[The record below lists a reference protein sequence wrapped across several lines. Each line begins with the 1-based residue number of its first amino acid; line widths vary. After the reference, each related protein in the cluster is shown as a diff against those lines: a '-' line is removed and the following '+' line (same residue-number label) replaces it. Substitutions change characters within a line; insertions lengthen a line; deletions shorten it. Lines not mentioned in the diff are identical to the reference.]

1 MEGDGIAMATI
12 QGKQKT
18 PQENLVGK
26 TLCNDEYYIHRVIG
40 HGGMGKVY
48 LAAHT
53 ELTVP
58 VALKQAQADQ
68 PLPESVIA
76 ELDALL
82 QGDSSSATASLQDTA
97 SSGGVHTDRFLREAL
112 FLARLH
118 HPALPSLY
126 DYFFED
132 GYWYLV
138 MDYIPGPTLTAYLRQ
153 QGPLPPLEALNYAI
167 QLCDVFDYLHKQTP
181 PIIYRDLKPSNILV
195 TPEGSLMLVDFGI
208 ARYFKEGQS
217 NDTTDFGS
225 PGYASPE
232 QYQAEGQTDGRS
244 DLFSLGVLL
253 YEMLSGQRPNMSNGT
268 LSADVSRKDIPPISA
283 VLSGLITLATRTE
296 PMYRFQSAHTF
307 FLALERAYTIEEQ
320 RTYQQRV
327 MLEQAMDHPNEDDA
341 TLALSHTIEGHD
353 ELGRNELVPTEI
365 EGQRKEA
372 TLVPEAP
379 LVNPLD
385 PVQRQKI
392 REVLQQMRYERREDA
407 ELESELATVDEKLE
421 LRASMELSQFTLPV
435 IADSDAHVEVSQP
448 PQPFHF
454 PARRI
459 IRTSFVVVL
468 ILCLLLASLL
478 VVVRT
483 IRHMPLLAQGPLVAT
498 KSAHSPTSATPT
510 STVVT
515 NGSWQRLPSLASV
528 QADNT
533 AAYVQVQ
540 GRTYIYVNGGYRGAK
555 ASPHYDHHL
564 YRYDIMAAQWE
575 TSANTQFPGMVNNAV
590 AVDPSGRLFYTS
602 GYSTTSYA
610 VTSLLYMYS
619 PATDTVQRIVPPSGV
634 ALGFGNSMT
643 ADTQGHLYITQGF
656 TQSGASQRAGTGW
669 YRYDI
674 ATGQWHVLA
683 PLPIGLGYV
692 VLAAES
698 NTSIVLIGGATDAGQ
713 HIQTNTEYTYNTSSD
728 SWQQVATNAPYALS
742 GTASCIVR
750 PGQLAI
756 IGGYDNTRNKGLDT
770 AWLVNIHTMK
780 WTPLAQLPTGS
791 SVLGAA
797 ASDGQGHVFLVRGAS
812 DPSQP
817 TADFWELTVR

>member
-1 MEGDGIAMATI
+1 MEGDGIAMTTI

-18 PQENLVGK
+18 LQENLVGK

-68 PLPESVIA
+68 PLPESVTA

-112 FLARLH
+112 FLARLR

-153 QGPLPPLEALNYAI
+153 QGPLAPLEALNYAI

-253 YEMLSGQRPNMSNGT
+253 YEMLSGQRPTMSNGT
-268 LSADVSRKDIPPISA
+268 LSVDVAHKDIPPISA

-327 MLEQAMDHPNEDDA
+327 MLEQAMDYPNENDA
-341 TLALSHTIEGHD
+341 TLALSHAQE
-353 ELGRNELVPTEI
+353 ERNELVPTEI
-365 EGQRKEA
+365 EGQRKDA
-372 TLVPEAP
+372 MLVPEVP

-435 IADSDAHVEVSQP
+435 LSDSDAHVEVSQP
-448 PQPFHF
+448 LQSFRF

-478 VVVRT
+478 VTVRT
-483 IRHMPLLAQGPLVAT
+483 IRHMPFLAQRPHIIAT
-498 KSAHSPTSATPT
+498 SSPHTPTSAMPT
-510 STVVT
+510 STVT
-515 NGSWQRLPSLASV
+515 PNGSWQRLPSLPSV

-564 YRYDIMAAQWE
+564 YRYDIAAAQWE
-575 TSANTQFPGMVNNAV
+575 TSANTQFPGMVNNTV

-619 PATDTVQRIVPPSGV
+619 PATNTVQKIVPPSGV
-634 ALGFGNSMT
+634 SLGFGNSMT

-656 TQSGASQRAGTGW
+656 TQSGANQRAGTGW

-692 VLAAES
+692 ALTAES

-713 HIQTNTEYTYNTSSD
+713 HIQTNTEYIYTTSSD
-728 SWQQVATNAPYALS
+728 SWQQVAANAPLALS
-742 GTASCIVR
+742 GAASCIVR

-756 IGGYDNTRNKGLDT
+756 IGGYDDTHKKGLDT
-770 AWLVNIHTMK
+770 VWLVNIHTMK
-780 WTPLAQLPTGS
+780 WTPSAQLPTGGT
-791 SVLGAA
+791 VLGAA

>member
-1 MEGDGIAMATI
+1 MTTI

-26 TLCNDEYYIHRVIG
+26 TLCNDEYYVHRVIG

-58 VALKQAQADQ
+58 VALKQARADQ
-68 PLPESVIA
+68 PLPESVAA

-82 QGDSSSATASLQDTA
+82 QGDSSSVTASLQDTA

-112 FLARLH
+112 FLSRLH

-167 QLCDVFDYLHKQTP
+167 QLCDVFDYLHKQVP

-232 QYQAEGQTDGRS
+232 QYQVEGQTDGRS
-244 DLFSLGVLL
+244 DLFSLGILL

-307 FLALERAYTIEEQ
+307 FLALERAYTLEEQ
-320 RTYQQRV
+320 CTYQQRV
-327 MLEQAMDHPNEDDA
+327 MLEQAMDHPNEDD
-341 TLALSHTIEGHD
+341 TTITLSHAHEGRD

-365 EGQRKEA
+365 E
-372 TLVPEAP
+372 AP
-379 LVNPLD
+379 LVNSLD
-385 PVQRQKI
+385 PAQRQKI

-407 ELESELATVDEKLE
+407 ELESELATVDEKLG
-421 LRASMELSQFTLPV
+421 LRASMELSQYTLPV
-435 IADSDAHVEVSQP
+435 VSDSDADVEVSQP
-448 PQPFHF
+448 RQPFRF
-454 PARRI
+454 PARRV
-459 IRTSFVVVL
+459 IRTSFVIVL
-468 ILCLLLASLL
+468 VLCLLLASLL
-478 VVVRT
+478 VAVRT

-498 KSAHSPTSATPT
+498 KAPHTPTSVTPT
-510 STVVT
+510 STVTT
-515 NGSWQRLPSLASV
+515 NGSWERLPSLASV

-540 GRTYIYVNGGYRGAK
+540 GRSYIYVNGGYRGAK

-564 YRYDIMAAQWE
+564 YRYDIAAAQWE

-590 AVDPSGRLFYTS
+590 AVDPSGHLFYTS

-619 PATDTVQRIVPPSGV
+619 PATDTIQKIVPPSTV
-634 ALGFGNSMT
+634 TLGFGDSMT

-674 ATGQWHVLA
+674 ATGQWHILA

-692 VLAAES
+692 VLATES
-698 NTSIVLIGGATDAGQ
+698 NANIVLIGGATDAGQ
-713 HIQTNTEYTYNTSSD
+713 HIQTDTVYTYDTSSD

-756 IGGYDNTRNKGLDT
+756 IGGYDDAHNNGLDT
-770 AWLVNIHTMK
+770 AWLVDIHTMR
-780 WTPLAQLPTGS
+780 WTPLTQLPTGS

>member
-1 MEGDGIAMATI
+1 MATI

-18 PQENLVGK
+18 PQENLIGK

-53 ELTVP
+53 ELIVP
-58 VALKQAQADQ
+58 VALKQARADQ
-68 PLPESVIA
+68 PLPEIA
-76 ELDALL
+76 ITELDALL
-82 QGDSSSATASLQDTA
+82 QGATHQAPAFSLQDVPE
-97 SSGGVHTDRFLREAL
+97 SGGVHTDRFLREAL

-167 QLCDVFDYLHKQTP
+167 QLCDVFDYLHKQSP

-195 TPEGSLMLVDFGI
+195 TPEGTLMLVDFGI

-244 DLFSLGVLL
+244 DLFSLGILL
-253 YEMLSGQRPNMSNGT
+253 YEMISGQRPIAANGVT
-268 LSADVSRKDIPPISA
+268 AAEVSRKDMPPLSA
-283 VLSGLITLATRTE
+283 TLSGLITLATRTE

-327 MLEQAMDHPNEDDA
+327 MLEQAMDAVNESDP
-341 TLALSHTIEGHD
+341 TLSLSKGTVNEGRA
-353 ELGRNELVPTEI
+353 EAVPPDGEVLSGENAPSP
-365 EGQRKEA
+365 EGA
-372 TLVPEAP
+372 S
-379 LVNPLD
+379 VNPLD
-385 PVQRQKI
+385 AAERQKI
-392 REVLQQMRYERREDA
+392 RETLQQMRRERREDD
-407 ELESELATVDEKLE
+407 ELETELATVDEL
-421 LRASMELSQFTLPV
+421 LGQRASIELSQFTLPV
-435 IADSDAHVEVSQP
+435 VSDSEVP
-448 PQPFHF
+448 TPLRPFKF
-454 PARRI
+454 TVRRI

-468 ILCLLLASLL
+468 VLCLLLASLL
-478 VVVRT
+478 FVARVIHHLPIIPQSQQAT
-483 IRHMPLLAQGPLVAT
+483 AT
-498 KSAHSPTSATPT
+498 KSPNTSITVAITSIVAT
-510 STVVT
+510 S
-515 NGSWQRLPSLASV
+515 GSWQQLPSLPSA

-533 AAYVQVQ
+533 AAYVRVQ
-540 GRTYIYVNGGYRGAK
+540 GRAYLYLNGGYRGAK
-555 ASPHYDHHL
+555 ASPHYDRHL
-564 YRYDIMAAQWE
+564 YRYDLAAAHWE

-590 AVDPSGRLFYTS
+590 AIDTSGRLFYTA
-602 GYSTTSYA
+602 GYSTNTYA
-610 VTSLLYMYS
+610 VSSLLYMYQPS
-619 PATDTVQRIVPPSGV
+619 SDTTQKIIPPAQVT
-634 ALGFGNSMT
+634 LGFGGSIV

-656 TQSGASQRAGTGW
+656 TQSGDAQQAGTGW

-674 ATGQWHVLA
+674 ATGQWHVLS
-683 PLPIGLGYV
+683 PLPAGLGYV

-698 NTSIVLIGGATDAGQ
+698 DTSIALIGGATDAGQ
-713 HIQTNTEYTYNTSSD
+713 HKQTNAVYKYDTTSNV
-728 SWQQVATNAPYALS
+728 WEQATTNAPIALS
-742 GTASCIVR
+742 GAASCVVR
-750 PGQLAI
+750 SGQIAI
-756 IGGYDNTRNKGLDT
+756 IGGYDPTHNKGLDQ
-770 AWLVNIHTMK
+770 AWLVDVHTMK
-780 WTPLAQLPTGS
+780 WTPLTHLPTGG

-812 DPSQP
+812 DLSQP
-817 TADFWELTVR
+817 TSDFWELTIH

>member
-1 MEGDGIAMATI
+1 MANI
-12 QGKQKT
+12 QSKQKT
-18 PQENLVGK
+18 PQESLVGK
-26 TLCNDEYYIHRVIG
+26 TLCNEEYYIHRVIG

-58 VALKQAQADQ
+58 VALKQARADE
-68 PLPESVIA
+68 PLPESVAA

-82 QGDSSSATASLQDTA
+82 QDATHSSDLSLQDIP
-97 SSGGVHTDRFLREAL
+97 SSGGVHTDRFMREAL

-132 GYWYLV
+132 DHWYLV
-138 MDYIPGPTLTAYLRQ
+138 MDYIPGSTLTMYLRQ

-167 QLCDVFDYLHKQTP
+167 QLCDVFNYLHKQSP

-195 TPEGSLMLVDFGI
+195 TPEGTLMLVDFGI

-232 QYQAEGQTDGRS
+232 QYKAEGQTDGRS

-253 YEMLSGQRPNMSNGT
+253 YEMLSGQRPTGSNGVA
-268 LSADVSRKDIPPISA
+268 SSDVFRKDAPPLSA

-307 FLALERAYTIEEQ
+307 FLALERAHTIEEQ

-327 MLEQAMDHPNEDDA
+327 MLEQAMQVVNE
-341 TLALSHTIEGHD
+341 
-353 ELGRNELVPTEI
+353 N
-365 EGQRKEA
+365 EA
-372 TLVPEAP
+372 TLSLSNSVVSEEHISQTEGRDQAVPTDNEVQQGEEIGSAPERLSVHSLEAA
-379 LVNPLD
+379 
-385 PVQRQKI
+385 QRQKI
-392 REVLQQMRYERREDA
+392 REVLQQMRHERIEDE
-407 ELESELATVDEKLE
+407 ELETELATVDESLGQRTFPE
-421 LRASMELSQFTLPV
+421 LTQFPLPIVEDSELPEPLP
-435 IADSDAHVEVSQP
+435 
-448 PQPFHF
+448 PFHF

-478 VVVRT
+478 IVVRT
-483 IRHMPLLAQGPLVAT
+483 THHMPILPAGKKIAAT
-498 KSAHSPTSATPT
+498 KPPNKGATKVSITPFT
-510 STVVT
+510 INS
-515 NGSWQRLPSLASV
+515 SWQRLPSLPSA

-533 AAYVQVQ
+533 AVHVQVQ
-540 GRTYIYVNGGYRGAK
+540 GRAYIYVNGGYRGSK
-555 ASPHYDHHL
+555 ASPHYDRHL
-564 YRYDIMAAQWE
+564 YRYDIAAAHWE
-575 TSANTQFPGMVNNAV
+575 MSSNTQFPGMVNNAV
-590 AVDPSGRLFYTS
+590 AVDASGRLFYTV
-602 GYSTTSYA
+602 GYSTDTYA
-610 VTSLLYMYS
+610 VTSLLYMYQPVS
-619 PATDTVQRIVPPSGV
+619 DTFQRIVPPPEV
-634 ALGFGNSMT
+634 TLGFGGGMQ

-656 TQSGASQRAGTGW
+656 TQSGNTQKAGRGW

-683 PLPIGLGYV
+683 PLPVGLGYV
-692 VLAAES
+692 VLTAEN
-698 NTSIVLIGGATDAGQ
+698 NTHIVLIGGATDAGQ
-713 HIQTNTEYTYNTSSD
+713 SEQTNTIYSYDTGSNTWKQAS
-728 SWQQVATNAPYALS
+728 TNAPVTLS
-742 GTASCIVR
+742 GAASCLVR
-750 PGQLAI
+750 SGQVVI
-756 IGGYDNTRNKGLDT
+756 IGGYDTMHKKGLGQV
-770 AWLVNIHTMK
+770 WLVDVHTLK
-780 WTPLAQLPTGS
+780 WTPLAQLPTGG

-797 ASDGQGHVFLVRGAS
+797 TSDGQGHVFLVQGAS

-817 TADFWELTVR
+817 TADFWELTIE

>member
-1 MEGDGIAMATI
+1 MATI

-18 PQENLVGK
+18 PQENLIGK

-58 VALKQAQADQ
+58 VALKQARADQ
-68 PLPESVIA
+68 PLPEEAIV

-82 QGDSSSATASLQDTA
+82 QGTTHRASAFSLQDVPG
-97 SSGGVHTDRFLREAL
+97 SGGVHTDRFLREAL
-112 FLARLH
+112 FLAHLH

-138 MDYIPGPTLTAYLRQ
+138 MDYIPGPTLTTYLRQ

-167 QLCDVFDYLHKQTP
+167 QLCDVFDYLHKQSP

-195 TPEGSLMLVDFGI
+195 TPEGKLMLVDFGI

-244 DLFSLGVLL
+244 DLFSLGILL
-253 YEMLSGQRPNMSNGT
+253 YEMISGQRPITANGGT
-268 LSADVSRKDIPPISA
+268 GPDVSRKDMPPISA

-307 FLALERAYTIEEQ
+307 FLALERAYIIEEQ

-327 MLEQAMDHPNEDDA
+327 MLEQAMDAVNESDA
-341 TLALSHTIEGHD
+341 TLSLPHLSHKTISEGRD
-353 ELGRNELVPTEI
+353 ESVSTDNAVLQEEVVPNP
-365 EGQRKEA
+365 EGP
-372 TLVPEAP
+372 T
-379 LVNPLD
+379 VNPLD
-385 PVQRQKI
+385 EAERQKI
-392 REVLQQMRYERREDA
+392 REILQQMRRERRVDD
-407 ELESELATVDEKLE
+407 ELETELEIVDEL
-421 LRASMELSQFTLPV
+421 LGQRASIELSQFTLPV
-435 IADSDAHVEVSQP
+435 VSDSAVSAP
-448 PQPFHF
+448 RQPFRF
-454 PARRI
+454 TIQRVV
-459 IRTSFVVVL
+459 RTSFIVVL
-468 ILCLLLASLL
+468 VLCLLLASLL
-478 VVVRT
+478 AVRA
-483 IRHMPLLAQGPLVAT
+483 IYHFPILAQGKQP
-498 KSAHSPTSATPT
+498 TPT
-510 STVVT
+510 IAPNTSMTATTTRVIT
-515 NGSWQRLPSLASV
+515 PSSSWQQLPSLPSA

-533 AAYVQVQ
+533 EAYVQVQ
-540 GRTYIYVNGGYRGAK
+540 GRAYLYVNGGYRGAK
-555 ASPHYDHHL
+555 ASPHYARHL
-564 YRYDIMAAQWE
+564 YRYDIAAAHWE
-575 TSANTQFPGMVNNAV
+575 TSTNTQFPGMVNNAV
-590 AVDPSGRLFYTS
+590 AVDASGRLFYTV
-602 GYSTTSYA
+602 GYSTDTYA
-610 VTSLLYMYS
+610 VTSLLYAYQPGS
-619 PATDTVQRIVPPSGV
+619 DTIQKIVPPAQV
-634 ALGFGNSMT
+634 TLGFGSSIV

-656 TQSGASQRAGTGW
+656 TQSGATQQAGTGW

-674 ATGQWHVLA
+674 ATGLWHVLT
-683 PLPIGLGYV
+683 PLPAGLGYV

-698 NTSIVLIGGATDAGQ
+698 DTSIVLIGGATDAGQ
-713 HIQTNTEYTYNTSSD
+713 HEQTNAVYTYDTTSNV
-728 SWQQVATNAPYALS
+728 WGQAATNAPVALS
-742 GTASCIVR
+742 GAASCVVR
-750 PGQLAI
+750 AGQVAI
-756 IGGYDNTRNKGLDT
+756 IGGYDPTHNKGLDQV
-770 AWLVNIHTMK
+770 WLVDVHSMK
-780 WTPLAQLPTGS
+780 WTPLTHLPTGG

-817 TADFWELTVR
+817 TDDFWELTVN

>member
-1 MEGDGIAMATI
+1 MATI

-26 TLCNDEYYIHRVIG
+26 TLCNDEYYVHRIIG

-58 VALKQAQADQ
+58 VALKQARADQ
-68 PLPESVIA
+68 PLPDSVTA

-82 QGDSSSATASLQDTA
+82 QGERSSTSDSLQEVT

-132 GYWYLV
+132 GYWYMV
-138 MDYIPGPTLTAYLRQ
+138 MDYIPGPTLTMYLRQ
-153 QGPLPPLEALNYAI
+153 HGPLPPLEALNYAI

-208 ARYFKEGQS
+208 ARYFKEGQR

-244 DLFSLGVLL
+244 DLFSLGILL
-253 YEMLSGQRPNMSNGT
+253 YEMLSGQRPNLANGT
-268 LSADVSRKDIPPISA
+268 SSADVSRKDIPPLSA

-296 PMYRFQSAHTF
+296 PMYRFQSANTF
-307 FLALERAYTIEEQ
+307 FLALERAYTLEEQ

-327 MLEQAMDHPNEDDA
+327 MLEQAMDDPNEDDA
-341 TLALSHTIEGHD
+341 TITLSKAPE
-353 ELGRNELVPTEI
+353 GRNEPVLMVGEEQQEEEI
-365 EGQRKEA
+365 PM
-372 TLVPEAP
+372 PETP
-379 LVNPLD
+379 LVNSLD
-385 PVQRQKI
+385 PIQRQKI
-392 REVLQQMRYERREDA
+392 REILQQMRYERREDA
-407 ELESELATVDEKLE
+407 ELETELATVDEKLE
-421 LRASMELSQFTLPV
+421 QRASMELSQFTLPTV
-435 IADSDAHVEVSQP
+435 SDSGTEVELAQP
-448 PQPFHF
+448 KQPIRF
-454 PARRI
+454 PAQRI

-468 ILCLLLASLL
+468 VLCILLASLL
-478 VVVRT
+478 AVVRT
-483 IRHMPLLAQGPLVAT
+483 IRHLPLLPQSQAITSTRTAQTPTAVAT
-498 KSAHSPTSATPT
+498 TKPITTD
-510 STVVT
+510 
-515 NGSWQRLPSLASV
+515 GSWQRLPSLPSV

-533 AAYVQVQ
+533 SAYATVQ
-540 GRTYIYVNGGYRGAK
+540 GRAYIYVNGGYRGAK
-555 ASPHYDHHL
+555 ASPHYDRHL
-564 YRYDIMAAQWE
+564 YRYDIAAAQWQ
-575 TSANTQFPGMVNNAV
+575 TSANAQFPGMVNNAV
-590 AVDPSGRLFYTS
+590 VADTSGRLFYTS
-602 GYSTTSYA
+602 GYSTTTYS
-610 VTSLLYMYS
+610 VTSLLYMYQ
-619 PATDTVQRIVPPSGV
+619 PANDSVQKIIPPPQV
-634 ALGFGNSMT
+634 TLGFGDSMV

-656 TQSGASQRAGTGW
+656 TQSGDNQQAGTGW

-674 ATGQWHVLA
+674 ATGQWHILA

-692 VLAAES
+692 VLASES
-698 NTSIVLIGGATDAGQ
+698 ASSIVLIGGAADAGQ
-713 HIQTNTEYTYNTSSD
+713 HTQTDTIYTYDTSSD
-728 SWQQVATNAPYALS
+728 SWQQSAANAPTTLS
-742 GTASCIVR
+742 GAASCSVRSGQIV
-750 PGQLAI
+750 I
-756 IGGYDNTRNKGLDT
+756 IGGYDAVHNKGLDH
-770 AWLVNIHTMK
+770 AWLVNIRTMQ
-780 WTPLAQLPTGS
+780 WTPLAQIPTGN

-812 DPSQP
+812 DPTQP
-817 TADFWELTVR
+817 TADFWELTV